1 MTYTQEYRPRF
12 KKDED
17 KPTKKPSIFGE
28 ARLLVIIF
36 LCVFLWTLIFT
47 NAPLF
52 LQSLFDETK
61 TIWVPPST
69 ANNDIA
75 TTIEQNQE
83 KQAEIQALIAQYK
96 ASNPVANPVATSIKT
111 TLENKINDYD
121 FAFNTLPPTNR
132 VMIAKL
138 GLDVPLIHLT
148 HKAAGDFVAG
158 DFDAELKQGVV
169 KYPTTPAPGE
179 DGNTLIFGHTSQ
191 ERWSHNGYGTVFSTL
206 PKLQAG
212 DSIQVVR
219 EGELYTYQVLE
230 TVVKYPKDVDA
241 EFQKRQ
247 EADGEYITLMGC
259 YPLGTTKQ
267 RMMVMAKRIDQ

>member
-1 MTYTQEYRPRF
+1 MAYTQEYRPRF
-12 KKDED
+12 RKDTD
-17 KPTKKPSIFGE
+17 KPEPKQSIFGE
-28 ARLLVIIF
+28 AKLLIIIF
-36 LCVFLWTLIFT
+36 ACVFVWTLVFT

-75 TTIEQNQE
+75 TTIEQNQA

-96 ASNPVANPVATSIKT
+96 ASNPIANPVATSIQT

-132 VMIAKL
+132 LMIQKL

-158 DFDAELKQGVV
+158 DFDAELKQWVV

-191 ERWSHNGYGTVFSTL
+191 ERWSHNNYGTVFATL
-206 PKLQAG
+206 PKLQAW

-230 TVVKYPKDVDA
+230 TVVKYPKEVDT

-267 RMMVMAKRIDQ
+267 RMMVIAKKI